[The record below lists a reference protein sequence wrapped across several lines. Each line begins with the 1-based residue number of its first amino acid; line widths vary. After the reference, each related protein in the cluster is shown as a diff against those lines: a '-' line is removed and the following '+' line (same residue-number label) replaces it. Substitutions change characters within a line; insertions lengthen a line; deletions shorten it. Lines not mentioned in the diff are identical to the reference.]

1 MKTLHPSKLATLFAI
16 GMLGLASVAHAAD
29 NSPAAVIK
37 AFNDAINSRN
47 VDAMVAQLAKG
58 GVQLT
63 LRPAHP
69 GMPAEMPLSSDIQGT
84 WRTVGAVLFSTTES
98 YQRSVRITDT
108 IENGDLATVW
118 ADATTTTVSKAGEE
132 PMVLNFSEL
141 YLLIKKDDRWQIAA
155 YADNRQP
162 DNIAINGADAE

>member
-1 MKTLHPSKLATLFAI
+1 MNIRKIFLPTLLLAGSLSFGTGVQA
-16 GMLGLASVAHAAD
+16 GD
-29 NSPAAVIK
+29 SPVEVVQ
-37 AFNDAINSRN
+37 AFNDAVNSRN
-47 VDAMVAQLAKG
+47 VEAMADRLAKG

-98 YQRSVRITDT
+98 YRRSVKVTNS

-118 ADATTTTVSKAGEE
+118 ADATTTTVQKAGAD
-132 PMVLNFSEL
+132 PMILNFSEL
-141 YLLIKKDDRWQIAA
+141 YMLVKKNGVWKIAV

-162 DNIAINGADAE
+162 DTIEVGG

>member
-1 MKTLHPSKLATLFAI
+1 MKTLHPSRLATLFAI
-16 GMLGLASVAHAAD
+16 GMLSLASAVHAAD
-29 NSPAAVIK
+29 NGPAAAIK

-47 VDAMVAQLAKG
+47 IDAMVAQLAKG

-69 GMPAEMPLSSDIQGT
+69 GMPADMPLSSDIQGT

-98 YQRSVRITDT
+98 YQRSVSITDT
-108 IENGDLATVW
+108 VENGDLATVW
-118 ADATTTTVSKAGEE
+118 ADATTTTVREAGDD

-162 DNIAINGADAE
+162 DNIAIDGADAE